1 MVLSQRSRLFIRGSL
16 YFLYWWVI
24 PVRVHL
30 SDCDTDASLSQ
41 CVMFYNRFVKWMQ
54 AGDGTNN
61 DALCLPATCYINVL
75 LITVC
80 MNQAQRVLMI
90 LCSALVL
97 TVPFARLD
105 WECFHYGCQTNFKWT
120 ETLQN
125 VMLGTSEKNRLPLF
139 MEYFSVLTANDS
151 WYRSLS
157 CETCRELFT
166 S

>member
-1 MVLSQRSRLFIRGSL
+1 MVLSQRSRLFIRGSF
-16 YFLYWWVI
+16 YFLYRWVI

-41 CVMFYNRFVKWMQ
+41 RVMFYNRFVKWMQ

-97 TVPFARLD
+97 TVPFGRLD

-125 VMLGTSEKNRLPLF
+125 VMLGSSEKKQAPIINGIFLK
-139 MEYFSVLTANDS
+139 VLTANDS
-151 WYRSLS
+151 CYRSPS
-157 CETCRELFT
+157 CESCRELF
-166 S
+166 

>member
-1 MVLSQRSRLFIRGSL
+1 MVLSQRSRLFIRGSF
-16 YFLYWWVI
+16 YFLYRWVI

-41 CVMFYNRFVKWMQ
+41 RVMFYNRFVKWMQ

-97 TVPFARLD
+97 TVPFGRLD

-125 VMLGTSEKNRLPLF
+125 VMLGSSEKKQAPIIHGIFLK
-139 MEYFSVLTANDS
+139 VLTANDS
-151 WYRSLS
+151 CYRSPS
-157 CETCRELFT
+157 CESCRELF
-166 S
+166 

>member
-1 MVLSQRSRLFIRGSL
+1 MVLSQRSRLFIRGSF

-97 TVPFARLD
+97 TVPFGRLD

-125 VMLGTSEKNRLPLF
+125 VIKWKKNMLLLF
-139 MEYFSVLTANDS
+139 MEYFSKS
-151 WYRSLS
+151 WQLMIHVIVHHLVKLAVNYFSS
-157 CETCRELFT
+157 
-166 S
+166 

>member
-1 MVLSQRSRLFIRGSL
+1 MVLSQRSRLFIRGSF
-16 YFLYWWVI
+16 YFLYRWVI

-97 TVPFARLD
+97 TVPFGRLD

-125 VMLGTSEKNRLPLF
+125 VMLGSSEKKQAPIIHGIFLK
-139 MEYFSVLTANDS
+139 VLTANDS
-151 WYRSLS
+151 CYRSPS
-157 CETCRELFT
+157 CESCRELF
-166 S
+166 

>member
-1 MVLSQRSRLFIRGSL
+1 MVLSQRSRLFIRGSF
-16 YFLYWWVI
+16 YFLYRWVI

-97 TVPFARLD
+97 TVPFGRLD

-125 VMLGTSEKNRLPLF
+125 VMLGSSEKKQAPIINGIFLK
-139 MEYFSVLTANDS
+139 VLTANDS
-151 WYRSLS
+151 CYRSPS
-157 CETCRELFT
+157 CESCRELF
-166 S
+166 

>member
-1 MVLSQRSRLFIRGSL
+1 MVLSQRSRLFIRGSF

-54 AGDGTNN
+54 AGDSTNN

-97 TVPFARLD
+97 TVPFGRLD
-105 WECFHYGCQTNFKWT
+105 WECFHYGCQTNFKWI

-125 VMLGTSEKNRLPLF
+125 VIKWKKNRLLLF
-139 MEYFSVLTANDS
+139 MEYFSKS
-151 WYRSLS
+151 WQLMIHVIVHHLVKLAVNYFSS
-157 CETCRELFT
+157 
-166 S
+166 